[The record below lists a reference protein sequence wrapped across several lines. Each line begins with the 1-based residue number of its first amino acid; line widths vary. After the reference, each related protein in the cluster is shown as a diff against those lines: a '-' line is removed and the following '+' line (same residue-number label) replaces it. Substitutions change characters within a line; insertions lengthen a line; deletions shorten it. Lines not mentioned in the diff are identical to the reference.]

1 VRRAAAKIK
10 RIAARARAPEL
21 ADTLVGHNIRIQR
34 IAKKMSQSELAARLG
49 VTAQQVQ
56 KYERG
61 ANRVTAGRLLRLAG
75 IFEVPLMTLFDGI
88 DSLSAGSGW
97 SPLSLL
103 ADRRALRLAQ
113 AYAQL
118 GEGRLRSLIVDL
130 VEELVGRGFR

>member
-1 VRRAAAKIK
+1 VRRDATKIK
-10 RIAARARAPEL
+10 RTAARARAPEL
-21 ADTLVGHNIRIQR
+21 ADTLVGHNIHIQR
-34 IAKKMSQSELAARLG
+34 IAKKMSQGELAGRLG
-49 VTAQQVQ
+49 VTPQQVQ

-88 DSLSAGSGW
+88 DGLPAGPGW
-97 SPLSLL
+97 SPLPLI

-118 GEGRLRSLIVDL
+118 SEGRLRSAIVGL
-130 VEELVGRGFR
+130 LEELARRD